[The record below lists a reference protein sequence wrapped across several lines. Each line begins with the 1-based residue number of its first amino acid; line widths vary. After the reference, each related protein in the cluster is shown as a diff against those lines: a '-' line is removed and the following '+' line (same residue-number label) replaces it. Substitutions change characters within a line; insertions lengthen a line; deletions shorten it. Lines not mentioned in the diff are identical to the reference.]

1 VAQKTT
7 VAVGGRTLHV
17 TNLDKVLYPDSG
29 TTKADVLGYYA
40 EIAPYLID
48 HAEWRPA
55 TRKRFVH
62 GVGTAASPGPSFFQ
76 KNLEPGAPEWIVR
89 YAIEHSDRT
98 NVYPLVNDVATLVWL
113 AQLSALEIHVP
124 QWRFDERGERLNPD
138 RIVLDLDP
146 GDGVDL
152 DGCAQVALWV
162 RSALDELGLSA
173 VPVTSGSKGIHL
185 YAELPGEVTSDTASD
200 LAHQLARLVE
210 AEHPDQVV
218 SGMAK
223 ALRPGKVFIDWSQN
237 NGAKT
242 TVAPYS
248 LRGRY
253 LPTVA
258 APRMWGELERPGL
271 RQLTASE
278 VLVRVKDAG
287 DPLAAAGIS

>member
-1 VAQKTT
+1 MQ
-7 VAVGGRTLHV
+7 V

-40 EIAPYLID
+40 EIAPYLIS
-48 HAEWRPA
+48 HAQWRPA

-62 GVGTAASPGPSFFQ
+62 GVGTAASPGESFFQ
-76 KNLEPGAPEWIVR
+76 KNLEPGAPEWISR
-89 YAIEHSDRT
+89 FAIEHSDRT

-124 QWRFDERGERLNPD
+124 QWRFDEDGRRMNPD

-152 DGCAQVALWV
+152 EGCAQVALWV
-162 RSALDELGLSA
+162 RAALEELGLHA

-185 YAELPGEVTSDTASD
+185 YAELVGDLTSDAASD
-200 LAHQLARLVE
+200 LAHQLARQIE
-210 AEHPDQVV
+210 AEHRDLVV
-218 SGMAK
+218 SGMAR
-223 ALRPGKVFIDWSQN
+223 ALRRGKVFIDWSQN

-248 LRGRY
+248 LRGRS

-258 APRMWGELERPGL
+258 APRTWAELERPGL
-271 RQLTASE
+271 RQLTATE
-278 VLVRVKDAG
+278 VLTRVKDVG
-287 DPLAAAGIS
+287 DSLASAGIS